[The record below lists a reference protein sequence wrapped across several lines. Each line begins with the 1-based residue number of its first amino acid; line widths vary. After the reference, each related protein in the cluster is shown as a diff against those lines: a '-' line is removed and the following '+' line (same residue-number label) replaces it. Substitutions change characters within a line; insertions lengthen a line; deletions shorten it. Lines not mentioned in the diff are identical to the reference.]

1 MSPPQFAPDFAP
13 GFSPR
18 SDVAVI
24 IACDARYLPY
34 AAVPALQLAAQP
46 ARGFDVLIGSP
57 QRVELPQSLASAG
70 IASFGA
76 VDPDLAG
83 SLPGDA
89 RRSLA
94 TYMDVFAARAMAGV
108 YRRILVLDADVVI
121 DGGDPARLMSA
132 DMRGRAIAAVRDN
145 RQWRNPGKLAP
156 EFRTMG
162 WKAAPY
168 FNAGVVMAD
177 PAAWVAQDLP
187 ARSAAFARDHLA
199 RLGRD
204 QALLNGVLRGDW
216 AEMSPLWN
224 WQFTWASSHLLGM
237 ADPFVVHFIGP
248 LKPWLAEAAGTVP
261 TRYRSL
267 YDRLPGDIRPAD
279 LPAGLG
285 RRHWPTPRALHR
297 ALWRQWRAAGP
308 MLAYLDRFAD
318 PCDLLEPS
326 RAA

>member
-1 MSPPQFAPDFAP
+1 MSPPKFAPDFAP

-46 ARGFDVLIGSP
+46 ARGFDVLIGSQ

-204 QALLNGVLRGDW
+204 LHERLSTMGQHLDRVGRSLRGAVTAYNAAVGSLEGRVLVTARRFGELGVTDDEL
-216 AEMSPLWN
+216 ATPGQVE
-224 WQFTWASSHLLGM
+224 LL
-237 ADPFVVHFIGP
+237 P
-248 LKPWLAEAAGTVP
+248 
-261 TRYRSL
+261 RSL
-267 YDRLPGDIRPAD
+267 GAPELTTDLTPDRTVSDHDDPA
-279 LPAGLG
+279 
-285 RRHWPTPRALHR
+285 RRARGA
-297 ALWRQWRAAGP
+297 
-308 MLAYLDRFAD
+308 
-318 PCDLLEPS
+318 
-326 RAA
+326 